1 MKFDAKFSR
10 VPEQPIK
17 KQRSLSILLADNNPG
32 DVTLFRNLVASL
44 ESDPRHHL
52 CIALTCVD
60 SASAVQA
67 CLSGARM
74 CDMLLFDLNL
84 LDNCHEKTVEYMKA
98 YAEKIPAIVLA
109 GTHYEAIAIRALKS
123 GFQDYLVK
131 GELNVHRFYRVAHYA
146 IERFKILRERNNL
159 IASLQ
164 KAIDETNTLR
174 GLLPI
179 CTHCKKIRDDK
190 GYWAQLEV
198 YISAHSHTLFTH
210 GICPK
215 CAQQALDKMR
225 SDIMRQ

>member
-1 MKFDAKFSR
+1 MKDDAKCSA
-10 VPEQPIK
+10 VSEQSK
-17 KQRSLSILLADNNPG
+17 KNQKSLSFLLADNNPG
-32 DVTLFRNLVASL
+32 DVALFADMVASM
-44 ESDPRHHL
+44 ESDPQHRL
-52 CIALTCVD
+52 RIALTCVD
-60 SASAVQA
+60 SLCAVSERFNNGQA
-67 CLSGARM
+67 

-84 LDNCHEKTVEYMKA
+84 RDACHEKTVEGMQA
-98 YAEKIPAIVLA
+98 YADKIPAIVLA
-109 GTHYEAIAIRALKS
+109 ETHDEAIALQALKS

-131 GELNVHRFYRVAHYA
+131 SELNVHRFYSVVHYA
-146 IERFKILRERNNL
+146 IERFKILRERDNL

-198 YISAHSHTLFTH
+198 YISEHSNTLFTH

-215 CAQQALDKMR
+215 CAQQALDKMW
-225 SDIMRQ
+225 SDTVST